1 MIPGEKYRNRMARA
15 KILIV
20 DDEKVI
26 RDVFTSAFKEYRIV
40 SADNGQKALTILNQ
54 PNDIV
59 LIVVDAM
66 MPGLS
71 GTELLKEIKRINPG
85 CKVIIFTGYGFEE
98 GGIEALLL
106 DADGY
111 LEKPFDIKKAKEM
124 FERVLRKKGNFNEE
138 RAGDAEGKIS

>member
-1 MIPGEKYRNRMARA
+1 MIRA

-26 RDVFTSAFKEYRIV
+26 RDVFTNAFKEYRIV
-40 SADNGQKALTILNQ
+40 SADNGQKALSVLSQ
-54 PNDIV
+54 SDDID

-71 GTELLKEIKRINPG
+71 GTDLLKEIKRINPG
-85 CKVIIFTGYGFEE
+85 HKVIIFTGYGFEE
-98 GGIEALLL
+98 GIIEALLL

-111 LEKPFDIKKAKEM
+111 LEKPFDIGKAKEV
-124 FERVLRKKGNFNEE
+124 FERVLCKKRNFKEK
-138 RAGDAEGKIS
+138 RVGDTEGKIR